1 MTDPKIEDVLFV
13 TEDQP
18 RFRPG
23 YGRRWYEQ
31 QDDRHA
37 YYSGWDHG
45 FWIGLIIGCGGA
57 IVTYA
62 LWRPFA

>member
-37 YYSGWDHG
+37 PMYRFTHL
-45 FWIGLIIGCGGA
+45 GLDA
-57 IVTYA
+57 LERHNKQVTA
-62 LWRPFA
+62 

>member
-1 MTDPKIEDVLFV
+1 MTD
-13 TEDQP
+13 
-18 RFRPG
+18 FRPG